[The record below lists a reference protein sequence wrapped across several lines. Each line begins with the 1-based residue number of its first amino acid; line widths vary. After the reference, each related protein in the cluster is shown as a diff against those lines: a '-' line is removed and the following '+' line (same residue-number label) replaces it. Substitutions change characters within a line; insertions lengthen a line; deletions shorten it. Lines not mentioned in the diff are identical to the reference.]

1 MGDEGDDE
9 EDDARAE
16 KTKKSPMAA
25 QNQYQLKASNDE
37 TPAGH
42 FLYPLVA
49 VDCITDWSTAAPTET
64 KKSQPRLPWPPPL
77 ESNDHHSPALR
88 WSLLSHITELRKHGL
103 EGWEEGIGVSGL
115 AGLRISHTKTLSI
128 RAVFKAP
135 EIHLAN
141 TSPRDTSPDPRYLG
155 ATAMP
160 PKRSTRQNSVANS
173 HAEVES
179 QGHSH
184 AMGETHAQGGGQT
197 HTQGGGQTHGGENPF
212 GGGQA
217 HGGGQVLGG
226 EIPVGKPTDN
236 KEDHQNKNDNRNH
249 EERESHNKNDTPFV
263 TMSDVA
269 DLLRQE
275 RERPPKEPRHF
286 VRRPPYPIELLK
298 EPYPEKYDTP
308 VFALFDGRKGSAMEH
323 ISKFLDSMGPF
334 AAHGDLCL
342 REFSKSLVDRA
353 YTWYT
358 VLPAGSIRTWEDMV
372 ESFCS
377 KYFHVEEKI
386 TLVNLHST
394 KQQIGEDLV
403 KYIHRFRDV
412 SLDCH
417 VKYQEGELVEA
428 RKTAISVK
436 PQVEKSRDKKSLP
449 QTLTV
454 STTTAPSGTKRKS
467 PSDKAYEEPPP
478 LPFTAEEM
486 MAIFDKWVQDQ
497 VIKLPKIS
505 KQPTAE
511 EQKNPKYCRYHRY
524 VNHPTVDCRT
534 LRWEVNR
541 KIQDGTLQ
549 LSEAQQKVH
558 QIPFPNYN
566 KDKGK
571 AVVSVV
577 IHGNVSDM
585 EAEESA
591 AASSSLVPAAVRT
604 LQKSPKFKSLFNQ
617 LGFGPEARNA
627 ATEALITIA
636 AESGATCFTAEAHA
650 SRAFLETTNAITFT
664 DEDMEVQYP
673 DHRRPL
679 YLSAVVKDVQVRRAL
694 VDTGSCLNLIPL
706 STLQAANV
714 PQQKI
719 QGSPMEVTGFGGMTE
734 HTMGHVQLVLKVGPI
749 VALTRFHVVNAETPY
764 HVLLGR
770 PWLHKHKLVSSTYH
784 QCVKG
789 RLNGKPIRIA
799 ANSCPF
805 DQTEAHFVE
814 AALYDDFASTG
825 EPSIVRPCGTPLPA
839 WEDIKDD
846 PEIDLRELLERKKK
860 RKEREGAWGLI
871 AHSKR
876 VPHLKRVVCKPS
888 CHLTQQ
894 TENSGKVMVDQIQ
907 STAMNSEKVTVDHAQ
922 STVMNHQ
929 KVAVDQTESMAI
941 NFEKVTVDRIESMA
955 INFERPAV
963 DQIESMAINSEGP
976 VVDKK
981 ESTAMDPGGS
991 TVDHA
996 PSTVRNSG
1004 AEAVADQTES
1014 TTMSKEKSTTA
1025 EPNITSKEELEVINL
1040 SDDPDITKPISISKS
1055 LSAKERKCL
1064 IDLLHEYKDVFA
1076 WDYHEM
1082 PGIDPGLV
1090 AHSLNVEPGTRP
1102 VVQPMR
1108 TFHTEV
1114 EAQITQEV
1122 KKLLAAG
1129 FIKPIQHPRWL
1140 SNIVPVKKKNGQIR
1154 CCVDFR
1160 NLNKACPK
1168 DEFPLPNMDLLIDS
1182 AAGHAM
1188 FSFMDGFSGYNQIRM
1203 STRDAE
1209 KTAFRTPIGN
1219 FYYTVMPFGLKNAGA
1234 TYQRTM
1240 TAMFH
1245 DMMHKE
1251 IEDYV
1256 DDIVVKSKKR
1266 EDHLRVLRKVFD
1278 RCRLYKLKM
1287 NPLKCA
1293 FGVSAGKFLGFL
1305 VHNRGIDV
1313 DPAKASAIATMK
1325 APTSHKELKSFLGR
1339 LSYIRR
1345 FIPGLAAVTA
1355 IFMPLM
1361 KKGVPFVWSTACQQA
1376 FEKIQLIM
1384 TKLPTWPKKMKM
1396 GPEKPIYYVSRA
1408 LRDAETRY
1416 SGAEACMSLLHRPV
1430 LSGRLA
1436 QWLLQLSQYEI
1447 TTETP
1452 TAIKSQAI
1460 ADLLAQFPGEDSSSI
1475 SHEVPGEIGE
1485 ALLADLA
1492 DSTWTLKFDGSST
1505 SSSSGAGIVLTRE
1518 DGETIAKSFKLDF
1531 SCSNNASEYE
1541 AYITGLVIAHEMGI
1555 KHLRVIGDSNLI
1567 ICQTKGEFS
1576 LKEPSLALYRALAQK
1591 LEEKFHTFEIS
1602 HAMRCENRYA
1612 DALATLGSQVS
1623 FEGSKVDVTIDKR
1636 SMPITDLL
1644 KEKFKEQ
1651 NLDAEDWR
1659 TPIRAKLV
1667 SPEGV
1672 ADLKVL
1678 KDYVLIA
1685 GDLYRRLPG
1694 GVLAR
1699 CVSLQEA
1706 AKKLTEVHERC
1717 CELRDGVSLYRRLQR
1732 LGYFWPSMS
1741 KEAASLQEQC
1751 SFCQHQH
1758 ESDQVYATF
1767 VSSDWRTPFLE
1778 YFIENGFHGDPLRC
1792 LSLAESQT
1800 VMKEA
1805 HSGEC
1810 GEHQGKKRL
1819 YQLLLTLGYYW
1830 PTMKKDTADF
1840 VKSCHTC
1847 QLQANLIHTHPTSL
1861 QNMATPWPFH
1871 TWGLDLIGPINPSS
1885 GGYIWILVATE
1896 YFSKWVEAAIP
1907 LRKATGAA
1915 VANFIREHIITR
1927 FGIPHKIIS
1936 DNGTPFVNKNV
1947 KEVLEHY
1954 RIKHRRSTPYYPQ
1967 GNGQAE
1973 ATNRM
1978 LLRILSKMV
1987 FDYGKGWNSHLADT
2001 LWAYRGSTK
2010 TATGFTPF
2018 SLVYGTDAISPTEL
2032 LVPSPRILHGMD
2044 LEADADICAEA
2055 RVADLEGLEEARELA
2070 QARSLR
2076 YHQKLADAY
2085 EKTLQTRIFAKG
2097 QMVLRAVDHVR
2108 RGLPSPSKFAPN
2120 WEGPYLIREA
2130 YDSGYYKLSTADGTT
2145 LVDPINGKWLKRY
2158 YS

>member
-1 MGDEGDDE
+1 
-9 EDDARAE
+9 
-16 KTKKSPMAA
+16 
-25 QNQYQLKASNDE
+25 
-37 TPAGH
+37 
-42 FLYPLVA
+42 
-49 VDCITDWSTAAPTET
+49 
-64 KKSQPRLPWPPPL
+64 
-77 ESNDHHSPALR
+77 
-88 WSLLSHITELRKHGL
+88 
-103 EGWEEGIGVSGL
+103 
-115 AGLRISHTKTLSI
+115 
-128 RAVFKAP
+128 
-135 EIHLAN
+135 
-141 TSPRDTSPDPRYLG
+141 
-155 ATAMP
+155 
-160 PKRSTRQNSVANS
+160 
-173 HAEVES
+173 
-179 QGHSH
+179 
-184 AMGETHAQGGGQT
+184 
-197 HTQGGGQTHGGENPF
+197 
-212 GGGQA
+212 
-217 HGGGQVLGG
+217 
-226 EIPVGKPTDN
+226 
-236 KEDHQNKNDNRNH
+236 
-249 EERESHNKNDTPFV
+249 
-263 TMSDVA
+263 
-269 DLLRQE
+269 
-275 RERPPKEPRHF
+275 
-286 VRRPPYPIELLK
+286 
-298 EPYPEKYDTP
+298 
-308 VFALFDGRKGSAMEH
+308 MEH

-386 TLVNLHST
+386 TLVNLHGT

-417 VKYQEGELVEA
+417 VKYQEGELVEVCIDNMLPEFRAHLENLDITRFAPLLQKA

-558 QIPFPNYN
+558 QTPFPNYN

-591 AASSSLVPAAVRT
+591 AASSSLKLMLAV
-604 LQKSPKFKSLFNQ
+604 L
-617 LGFGPEARNA
+617 
-627 ATEALITIA
+627 
-636 AESGATCFTAEAHA
+636 
-650 SRAFLETTNAITFT
+650 FLETTNAITFT

-706 STLQAANV
+706 STLQVCANV

-719 QGSPMEVTGFGGMTE
+719 QGSPME
-734 HTMGHVQLVLKVGPI
+734 
-749 VALTRFHVVNAETPY
+749 
-764 HVLLGR
+764 
-770 PWLHKHKLVSSTYH
+770 
-784 QCVKG
+784 G

-814 AALYDDFASTG
+814 AALYDDLASTG

-860 RKEREGAWGLI
+860 RKEREVEHGSPPQCVRYG
-871 AHSKR
+871 
-876 VPHLKRVVCKPS
+876 
-888 CHLTQQ
+888 
-894 TENSGKVMVDQIQ
+894 G
-907 STAMNSEKVTVDHAQ
+907 HAQ

-929 KVAVDQTESMAI
+929 KVAVDQ
-941 NFEKVTVDRIESMA
+941 IESMA

-963 DQIESMAINSEGP
+963 DQIESMTVDSERP
-976 VVDKK
+976 VVDQE

-996 PSTVRNSG
+996 SSTVRNSG

-1245 DMMHKE
+1245 DMVHKE

-1345 FIPGLAAVTA
+1345 FIPGLAAATA

-1384 TKLPTWPKKMKM
+1384 TKLPTVCAPVPGRPLRLYLASNSEAIGGLVAQKDEE
-1396 GPEKPIYYVSRA
+1396 GTERPIYYVSRA
-1408 LRDAETRY
+1408 LKDAETRY
-1416 SGAEACMSLLHRPV
+1416 SGAERACLALIYASQRLRHYFLAHKIQLITKSHPIRSLLHRPV

-1518 DGETIAKSFKLDF
+1518 DGETIAKSFKLDSNIAPLF
-1531 SCSNNASEYE
+1531 NDALNNASSLYHWIGH
-1541 AYITGLVIAHEMGI
+1541 YITGLVIAHEMGI

-1623 FEGSKVDVTIDKR
+1623 FEGSKVDITIDKR

-1659 TPIRAKLV
+1659 TPIRAKLM

-1732 LGYFWPSMS
+1732 LGYFWPSMG
-1741 KEAASLQEQC
+1741 KEAAGLQEQC
-1751 SFCQHQH
+1751 SSCQHQH

-1778 YFIENGFHGDPLRC
+1778 YLIENVLPQTSQAATRLKKLATRYFVEGGILFRKGFHGDPLRC
-1792 LSLAESQT
+1792 LSLAESQIRDERSPFRR
-1800 VMKEA
+1800 VWRASRQEKIVSA
-1805 HSGEC
+1805 
-1810 GEHQGKKRL
+1810 
-1819 YQLLLTLGYYW
+1819 
-1830 PTMKKDTADF
+1830 
-1840 VKSCHTC
+1840 
-1847 QLQANLIHTHPTSL
+1847 
-1861 QNMATPWPFH
+1861 NMATPWPFH

-1885 GGYIWILVATE
+1885 GGCIWILVATE
-1896 YFSKWVEAAIP
+1896 YFTKWVEAIP

-1936 DNGTPFVNKNV
+1936 DNGTPFVNKNA
-1947 KEVLEHY
+1947 
-1954 RIKHRRSTPYYPQ
+1954 
-1967 GNGQAE
+1967 G
-1973 ATNRM
+1973 
-1978 LLRILSKMV
+1978 ILI
-1987 FDYGKGWNSHLADT
+1987 WQTH

-2070 QARSLR
+2070 QAGRSQARSL
-2076 YHQKLADAY
+2076 L
-2085 EKTLQTRIFAKG
+2085 
-2097 QMVLRAVDHVR
+2097 
-2108 RGLPSPSKFAPN
+2108 
-2120 WEGPYLIREA
+2120 
-2130 YDSGYYKLSTADGTT
+2130 ADGTT
-2145 LVDPINGKWLKRY
+2145 RSLLTLMKKRSRPEFLVDKGRDGTTLADPINGKWLKRY

>member
-1 MGDEGDDE
+1 M
-9 EDDARAE
+9 
-16 KTKKSPMAA
+16 
-25 QNQYQLKASNDE
+25 LKWN
-37 TPAGH
+37 
-42 FLYPLVA
+42 L
-49 VDCITDWSTAAPTET
+49 
-64 KKSQPRLPWPPPL
+64 K
-77 ESNDHHSPALR
+77 
-88 WSLLSHITELRKHGL
+88 
-103 EGWEEGIGVSGL
+103 
-115 AGLRISHTKTLSI
+115 
-128 RAVFKAP
+128 
-135 EIHLAN
+135 
-141 TSPRDTSPDPRYLG
+141 

-160 PKRSTRQNSVANS
+160 WERHTPRV
-173 HAEVES
+173 V
-179 QGHSH
+179 
-184 AMGETHAQGGGQT
+184 GQT
-197 HTQGGGQTHGGENPF
+197 HTQGGGQMHGEENPF

-226 EIPVGKPTDN
+226 GEIPVGGPQQMALMFEMIKGMQQNQVELAESLKQLREANGN

-269 DLLRQE
+269 DLL
-275 RERPPKEPRHF
+275 K
-286 VRRPPYPIELLK
+286 
-298 EPYPEKYDTP
+298 
-308 VFALFDGRKGSAMEH
+308 KGSAMEH

-353 YTWYT
+353 YT
-358 VLPAGSIRTWEDMV
+358 
-372 ESFCS
+372 C
-377 KYFHVEEKI
+377 
-386 TLVNLHST
+386 T
-394 KQQIGEDLV
+394 KQQTGEDLV

-417 VKYQEGELVEA
+417 VKYQEGELVEVCIDNMLPEFRAHLENLDISRFAPLLQKA
-428 RKTAISVK
+428 RKTALSVK
-436 PQVEKSRDKKSLP
+436 PQAEKSRDKKSLP

-454 STTTAPSGTKRKS
+454 STATAPSGTKRKN
-467 PSDKAYEEPPP
+467 PTDKAYEEPPP

-511 EQKNPKYCRYHRY
+511 EQKDPKYCRYH
-524 VNHPTVDCRT
+524 
-534 LRWEVNR
+534 
-541 KIQDGTLQ
+541 KIRESPHGGL
-549 LSEAQQKVH
+549 
-558 QIPFPNYN
+558 PNPQMGG
-566 KDKGK
+566 KGK

-591 AASSSLVPAAVRT
+591 VVSSSLVPAAVRT

-679 YLSAVVKDVQVRRAL
+679 YLPAVVKDVQVRRAL

-719 QGSPMEVTGFGGMTE
+719 QGSPMEVTGFGGVTE
-734 HTMGHVQLVLKVGPI
+734 YTMGHVQLVLKVGPI

-814 AALYDDFASTG
+814 AALYDDLASTG

-846 PEIDLRELLERKKK
+846 PEIDLRELLQT
-860 RKEREGAWGLI
+860 KEEKEGMCVGPDCPQQEGPTPEEGGLQ
-871 AHSKR
+871 
-876 VPHLKRVVCKPS
+876 PS
-888 CHLTQQ
+888 CHLIQQ
-894 TENSGKVMVDQIQ
+894 TENSGKVVVDQLQ
-907 STAMNSEKVTVDHAQ
+907 STAISSEEVTVDHAQ
-922 STVMNHQ
+922 SMTEST
-929 KVAVDQTESMAI
+929 AVDHKEVSGDQTES
-941 NFEKVTVDRIESMA
+941 TVMS
-955 INFERPAV
+955 
-963 DQIESMAINSEGP
+963 
-976 VVDKK
+976 
-981 ESTAMDPGGS
+981 PGGS
-991 TVDHA
+991 TVDHSR
-996 PSTVRNSG
+996 STVMNS
-1004 AEAVADQTES
+1004 EEKDTVDQTEP
-1014 TTMSKEKSTTA
+1014 TAMTKEKSTTA
-1025 EPNITSKEELEVINL
+1025 ESNMTSKEELEVINL
-1040 SDDPDITKPISISKS
+1040 SNDPDISKPISISKS

-1203 STRDAE
+1203 STKDAE

-1266 EDHLRVLRKVFD
+1266 EGSSWN
-1278 RCRLYKLKM
+1278 LK
-1287 NPLKCA
+1287 K
-1293 FGVSAGKFLGFL
+1293 
-1305 VHNRGIDV
+1305 
-1313 DPAKASAIATMK
+1313 AKASAIATMK

-1355 IFMPLM
+1355 VFTPLM

-1376 FEKIQLIM
+1376 FEKIQVIM
-1384 TKLPTWPKKMKM
+1384 TKLPTWPKKDED
-1396 GPEKPIYYVSRA
+1396 GTEKPIYYVSRA

-1416 SGAEACMSLLHRPV
+1416 SGAERACLALIYASQRLRHYFLAHKIQLMTKSHPIRSLLHRPI

-1447 TTETP
+1447 ITETP

-1485 ALLADLA
+1485 AL
-1492 DSTWTLKFDGSST
+1492 
-1505 SSSSGAGIVLTRE
+1505 E

-1541 AYITGLVIAHEMGI
+1541 AYITGLAIAHEMGI

-1591 LEEKFHTFEIS
+1591 LEEKFDTFEIS

-1623 FEGSKVDVTIDKR
+1623 FEGLKVDVTIDKR

-1644 KEKFKEQ
+1644 REKFKEQ

-1659 TPIRAKLV
+1659 TPIKAKLM

-1699 CVSLQEA
+1699 CVNLQEA
-1706 AKKLTEVHERC
+1706 AKKLIEVHEKC
-1717 CELRDGVSLYRRLQR
+1717 CEFRDGVSLYRRLQC
-1732 LGYFWPSMS
+1732 LGYFWPNMS

-1758 ESDQVYATF
+1758 ESDQIYATF
-1767 VSSDWRTPFLE
+1767 ISSDWRTPFFE
-1778 YFIENGFHGDPLRC
+1778 YLIENILPQTSQAAIRIKK
-1792 LSLAESQT
+1792 LATRISNRDERSPFRRVWRTSRQEKIIPAA
-1800 VMKEA
+1800 VD
-1805 HSGEC
+1805 SW
-1810 GEHQGKKRL
+1810 
-1819 YQLLLTLGYYW
+1819 LLLANHEERHGRLRESLVTLA
-1830 PTMKKDTADF
+1830 K
-1840 VKSCHTC
+1840 
-1847 QLQANLIHTHPTSL
+1847 LQANLIHTHPTSL

-1896 YFSKWVEAAIP
+1896 YFSKWVEAIP

-1915 VANFIREHIITR
+1915 VANFIREYIITR

-1947 KEVLEHY
+1947 REVLEHY

-1987 FDYGKGWNSHLADT
+1987 FDYGKGWSSHLADT

-2055 RVADLEGLEEARELA
+2055 RVADLESLEEARELA
-2070 QARSLR
+2070 QVRSLR

-2097 QMVLRAVDHVR
+2097 QMVLRTVDHVR

>member
-1 MGDEGDDE
+1 
-9 EDDARAE
+9 
-16 KTKKSPMAA
+16 
-25 QNQYQLKASNDE
+25 
-37 TPAGH
+37 
-42 FLYPLVA
+42 
-49 VDCITDWSTAAPTET
+49 
-64 KKSQPRLPWPPPL
+64 
-77 ESNDHHSPALR
+77 
-88 WSLLSHITELRKHGL
+88 
-103 EGWEEGIGVSGL
+103 
-115 AGLRISHTKTLSI
+115 
-128 RAVFKAP
+128 
-135 EIHLAN
+135 
-141 TSPRDTSPDPRYLG
+141 
-155 ATAMP
+155 MP

-184 AMGETHAQGGGQT
+184 AMGETHAQGGGQI

-217 HGGGQVLGG
+217 HDGGQVLGG
-226 EIPVGKPTDN
+226 EIPVGGPQQMALMFEMIKGMQQNQAELAESLRQMREANGN

-263 TMSDVA
+263 TMSD
-269 DLLRQE
+269 
-275 RERPPKEPRHF
+275 
-286 VRRPPYPIELLK
+286 

-353 YTWYT
+353 YT
-358 VLPAGSIRTWEDMV
+358 LKR
-372 ESFCS
+372 F
-377 KYFHVEEKI
+377 

-417 VKYQEGELVEA
+417 VKYQEGELVEVCIDNMLPEFRAHLENLDITRFAPLLQKA

-486 MAIFDKWVQDQ
+486 MAIFDKMV
-497 VIKLPKIS
+497 PYNS
-505 KQPTAE
+505 
-511 EQKNPKYCRYHRY
+511 QKHSRRSTRP
-524 VNHPTVDCRT
+524 
-534 LRWEVNR
+534 
-541 KIQDGTLQ
+541 
-549 LSEAQQKVH
+549 
-558 QIPFPNYN
+558 PFPNYN

-719 QGSPMEVTGFGGMTE
+719 QGSPME
-734 HTMGHVQLVLKVGPI
+734 
-749 VALTRFHVVNAETPY
+749 
-764 HVLLGR
+764 
-770 PWLHKHKLVSSTYH
+770 
-784 QCVKG
+784 G

-814 AALYDDFASTG
+814 AALYDDLASTG

-860 RKEREGAWGLI
+860 RKEREVEHGSPPQCQEGPTPEEGGLQ
-871 AHSKR
+871 
-876 VPHLKRVVCKPS
+876 PS

-894 TENSGKVMVDQIQ
+894 TENSGKV
-907 STAMNSEKVTVDHAQ
+907 AWP
-922 STVMNHQ
+922 
-929 KVAVDQTESMAI
+929 AVDQ
-941 NFEKVTVDRIESMA
+941 IESMA

-963 DQIESMAINSEGP
+963 DQIESMAVDSERP
-976 VVDKK
+976 VVDQE

-996 PSTVRNSG
+996 SSTVRNSG

-1245 DMMHKE
+1245 DMVHKE

-1345 FIPGLAAVTA
+1345 FIPGLAAATA

-1384 TKLPTWPKKMKM
+1384 TKLPTVCAPVPGRPLRLYLASNSEAIGGLVAQKDEE
-1396 GPEKPIYYVSRA
+1396 GTERPIYYVSRA
-1408 LRDAETRY
+1408 LKDAETRY
-1416 SGAEACMSLLHRPV
+1416 SGAERACLALIYASQRLRHYFLAHKIQLITKSHPIRSLLHRPV

-1623 FEGSKVDVTIDKR
+1623 FEGSKVDITIDKR

-1659 TPIRAKLV
+1659 TPIRAKLM

-1732 LGYFWPSMS
+1732 LGYFWPSMG
-1741 KEAASLQEQC
+1741 KEAAGLQEQC
-1751 SFCQHQH
+1751 SSCQHQH
-1758 ESDQVYATF
+1758 DQAATRLKKLATRYF
-1767 VSSDWRTPFLE
+1767 VEGGILFRK
-1778 YFIENGFHGDPLRC
+1778 GFHGDPLRC
-1792 LSLAESQT
+1792 LSLAESQI

-1830 PTMKKDTADF
+1830 PTMKKGH
-1840 VKSCHTC
+1840 SR
-1847 QLQANLIHTHPTSL
+1847 LY
-1861 QNMATPWPFH
+1861 
-1871 TWGLDLIGPINPSS
+1871 LIGPINPSS
-1885 GGYIWILVATE
+1885 GGCIWILVATE
-1896 YFSKWVEAAIP
+1896 YFTKWVEAIP

-1915 VANFIREHIITR
+1915 VANFIREHIIT
-1927 FGIPHKIIS
+1927 
-1936 DNGTPFVNKNV
+1936 
-1947 KEVLEHY
+1947 
-1954 RIKHRRSTPYYPQ
+1954 RSTPYYPQ

-2097 QMVLRAVDHVR
+2097 QMVLKTVDHVR

-2145 LVDPINGKWLKRY
+2145 LADPINGKWLKRY

>member
-1 MGDEGDDE
+1 MWKKAGPPHHPVVHGELSSGPQQTQSPKKRSAAAPAAANDEGSDE
-9 EDDARAE
+9 EDEARL
-16 KTKKSPMAA
+16 KRLRNLPWPPKSLPSEAG
-25 QNQYQLKASNDE
+25 NDE
-37 TPAGH
+37 KPAGY
-42 FLYPLVA
+42 FLYPLVT
-49 VDCITDWSTAAPTET
+49 VDLSTNQSTAAPAG
-64 KKSQPRLPWPPPL
+64 KKMIIKPKGDLRNLPWPPPL
-77 ESNDHHSPALR
+77 EDNDHHSPALR
-88 WSLLSHITELRKHGL
+88 WSLLLHIMELRKQGL
-103 EGWEEGIGVSGL
+103 ENL
-115 AGLRISHTKTLSI
+115 K
-128 RAVFKAP
+128 
-135 EIHLAN
+135 
-141 TSPRDTSPDPRYLG
+141 
-155 ATAMP
+155 ATATP
-160 PKRSTRQNSVANS
+160 WEK
-173 HAEVES
+173 
-179 QGHSH
+179 
-184 AMGETHAQGGGQT
+184 THA
-197 HTQGGGQTHGGENPF
+197 QGGGQTHGGENPF
-212 GGGQA
+212 GGGQT
-217 HGGGQVLGG
+217 HGGEQVLGGG
-226 EIPVGKPTDN
+226 EIPVGGPQQMALMFEMIKAMQQNQVELAESLRQLREANTN

-269 DLLRQE
+269 DLLKQE
-275 RERPPKEPRHF
+275 RERAPKEPRHF

-334 AAHGDLCL
+334 AANGDLCL

-417 VKYQEGELVEA
+417 VKYQEGELVEVCIDNMLPEFRAHLENLDITRFAPLLQKA

-454 STTTAPSGTKRKS
+454 STATAPSGTKRKNTT
-467 PSDKAYEEPPP
+467 DKVYEEPPP

-505 KQPTAE
+505 KQPTPE
-511 EQKNPKYCRYHRY
+511 EQKDPKYCRYHRY
-524 VNHPTVDCRT
+524 VNHSTVDCRT

-541 KIQDGTLQ
+541 KIQNGTLL

-558 QIPFPNYN
+558 QTPFPNYN

-577 IHGNVSDM
+577 IHGNVSDV

-604 LQKSPKFKSLFNQ
+604 LQRSPKFKSLFNQ

-679 YLSAVVKDVQVRRAL
+679 YLSAVIKNVQVRRAL

-706 STLQAANV
+706 STLQAV
-714 PQQKI
+714 DLPHRKI

-814 AALYDDFASTG
+814 AALYDDLASTE

-846 PEIDLRELLERKKK
+846 PEIDLRELLQRKKK
-860 RKEREGAWGLI
+860 RKEREVEQGSAPQCQEGPTPEEGGLQ
-871 AHSKR
+871 
-876 VPHLKRVVCKPS
+876 PS
-888 CHLTQQ
+888 CHLIQQ
-894 TENSGKVMVDQIQ
+894 AENSGKVVVDQLQ
-907 STAMNSEKVTVDHAQ
+907 FTTMNSEEVTVDHAR
-922 STVMNHQ
+922 STVTSPQ
-929 KVAVDQTESMAI
+929 VVAVDWTRSMAA
-941 NFEKVTVDRIESMA
+941 NTKKA
-955 INFERPAV
+955 AK
-963 DQIESMAINSEGP
+963 DQA
-976 VVDKK
+976 
-981 ESTAMDPGGS
+981 ESTATNPGGS
-991 TVDHA
+991 TVDHSQ
-996 PSTVRNSG
+996 STVMNS
-1004 AEAVADQTES
+1004 EQKDAVDQTES
-1014 TTMSKEKSTTA
+1014 TARRRKESTTA
-1025 EPNITSKEELEVINL
+1025 EPNLTSKEELEVINL
-1040 SDDPDITKPISISKS
+1040 SDDPDINKPISISKS

-1102 VVQPMR
+1102 V
-1108 TFHTEV
+1108 
-1114 EAQITQEV
+1114 
-1122 KKLLAAG
+1122 
-1129 FIKPIQHPRWL
+1129 HPRWL

-1266 EDHLRVLRKVFD
+1266 EDHLGILRKVFD

-1355 IFMPLM
+1355 VFTPLM
-1361 KKGVPFVWSTACQQA
+1361 KKGVPFIWSTACQQA
-1376 FEKIQLIM
+1376 FEKIQQIM
-1384 TKLPTWPKKMKM
+1384 TKLPTVCAPVP
-1396 GPEKPIYYVSRA
+1396 GRPLRLYLASNSEAIGGLVAQEDEEGTERPIYYVSRA
-1408 LRDAETRY
+1408 LKDAETRY
-1416 SGAEACMSLLHRPV
+1416 SGAERACLALIYASQRLRHYFLAHKIQLITKSHPIRSLLHRPV

-1485 ALLADLA
+1485 VLLADLA

-1505 SSSSGAGIVLTRE
+1505 SSSSGAGIVLARE
-1518 DGETIAKSFKLDF
+1518 DGKTIAKSFKLDF
-1531 SCSNNASEYE
+1531 PCSNNASEYE

-1591 LEEKFHTFEIS
+1591 LEEKFDTFEIS

-1644 KEKFKEQ
+1644 REKFKEP

-1659 TPIRAKLV
+1659 TPIKAKLV
-1667 SPEGV
+1667 APEGV

-1699 CVSLQEA
+1699 CVNLQEA
-1706 AKKLTEVHERC
+1706 AKKLTEVHEKC
-1717 CELRDGVSLYRRLQR
+1717 CELRDGISLYRRLQR

-1758 ESDQVYATF
+1758 ESDQIYATF

-1778 YFIENGFHGDPLRC
+1778 YLIENILPQTSQAAVRIKKLATRYFVEGGILFRKGFHGDPLRC

-1871 TWGLDLIGPINPSS
+1871 TWGLDLIGPINPAS

-1896 YFSKWVEAAIP
+1896 YFSKWVEAIP

-1947 KEVLEHY
+1947 REVLEHY

-2018 SLVYGTDAISPTEL
+2018 SS
-2032 LVPSPRILHGMD
+2032 
-2044 LEADADICAEA
+2044 
-2055 RVADLEGLEEARELA
+2055 
-2070 QARSLR
+2070 SLR
-2076 YHQKLADAY
+2076 H
-2085 EKTLQTRIFAKG
+2085 
-2097 QMVLRAVDHVR
+2097 
-2108 RGLPSPSKFAPN
+2108 
-2120 WEGPYLIREA
+2120 
-2130 YDSGYYKLSTADGTT
+2130 
-2145 LVDPINGKWLKRY
+2145 
-2158 YS
+2158 

>member
-1 MGDEGDDE
+1 MVPEKMVHGSISQSPEKWKRAGPPHHPVVHGGLPSGPQQTQSRKRSAAALAAASDEEDDE
-9 EDDARAE
+9 EDEARAE

-25 QNQYQLKASNDE
+25 QIIHRNPCVSIAARWIRRALEGNAPSATK
-37 TPAGH
+37 
-42 FLYPLVA
+42 
-49 VDCITDWSTAAPTET
+49 WSTTLGVEFWAQHPPHTNPARI
-64 KKSQPRLPWPPPL
+64 QPFSWI
-77 ESNDHHSPALR
+77 A
-88 WSLLSHITELRKHGL
+88 
-103 EGWEEGIGVSGL
+103 
-115 AGLRISHTKTLSI
+115 
-128 RAVFKAP
+128 
-135 EIHLAN
+135 
-141 TSPRDTSPDPRYLG
+141 DPRYLG
-155 ATAMP
+155 ATTMP

-197 HTQGGGQTHGGENPF
+197 HTQGGGQTHGEENPL

-226 EIPVGKPTDN
+226 GEIPVGGPQQMALMFEMIKGMQQNQVELAESLRQLREANGN

-269 DLLRQE
+269 DLLKQE
-275 RERPPKEPRHF
+275 RERPPKEPRTLCEETPLSHRALERAIPGESMTHPSLHYLTEEKEVPWNTSASFWIPWDPLLHMVIF
-286 VRRPPYPIELLK
+286 VC
-298 EPYPEKYDTP
+298 
-308 VFALFDGRKGSAMEH
+308 GS
-323 ISKFLDSMGPF
+323 SQ
-334 AAHGDLCL
+334 
-342 REFSKSLVDRA
+342 KSLVDRA

-377 KYFHVEEKI
+377 KYFHVEEED
-386 TLVNLHST
+386 HSC
-394 KQQIGEDLV
+394 QLAQHQAADRGRPGEVHPPLPGRV
-403 KYIHRFRDV
+403 LGLSCEV
-412 SLDCH
+412 SR
-417 VKYQEGELVEA
+417 GRA
-428 RKTAISVK
+428 SGG
-436 PQVEKSRDKKSLP
+436 DKKSLP

-454 STTTAPSGTKRKS
+454 STATAPSGTKRKN
-467 PSDKAYEEPPP
+467 PTDKAYEEPPP

-511 EQKNPKYCRYHRY
+511 EQKDPKYCRYHRY

-541 KIQDGTLQ
+541 KIQNGTLQ
-549 LSEAQQKVH
+549 LSEEQQKVH
-558 QIPFPNYN
+558 QTPFPNYN
-566 KDKGK
+566 KGKGK

-577 IHGNVSDM
+577 IHGNVSDI

-591 AASSSLVPAAVRT
+591 AASASLVPAAVRT

-714 PQQKI
+714 SQQKI
-719 QGSPMEVTGFGGMTE
+719 QGSPMEVTGFGGVTE
-734 HTMGHVQLVLKVGPI
+734 VYNGACTTCLESGADCGTHTIPCGECGNSLPC
-749 VALTRFHVVNAETPY
+749 AP
-764 HVLLGR
+764 
-770 PWLHKHKLVSSTYH
+770 
-784 QCVKG
+784 

-814 AALYDDFASTG
+814 AALYDDLASTG

-846 PEIDLRELLERKKK
+846 PEIDLRELLQRKKK
-860 RKEREGAWGLI
+860 RKEREVEQGVHHNACVSNSPMDALSIAYEGAWGLI

-876 VPHLKRVVCKPS
+876 VPHLKEGGLQPS
-888 CHLTQQ
+888 CHLIQQ
-894 TENSGKVMVDQIQ
+894 TENSGKVVVDQLQ
-907 STAMNSEKVTVDHAQ
+907 STAMSSEEVTVDHAQ
-922 STVMNHQ
+922 ST
-929 KVAVDQTESMAI
+929 T
-941 NFEKVTVDRIESMA
+941 
-955 INFERPAV
+955 
-963 DQIESMAINSEGP
+963 
-976 VVDKK
+976 
-981 ESTAMDPGGS
+981 ESTAM
-991 TVDHA
+991 
-996 PSTVRNSG
+996 NSKEA
-1004 AEAVADQTES
+1004 AEDQTES
-1014 TTMSKEKSTTA
+1014 TVMGPGRIYGGSCTVHGDEFWKRS
-1025 EPNITSKEELEVINL
+1025 
-1040 SDDPDITKPISISKS
+1040 
-1055 LSAKERKCL
+1055 
-1064 IDLLHEYKDVFA
+1064 YDVFA

-1114 EAQITQEV
+1114 EAQITQE
-1122 KKLLAAG
+1122 
-1129 FIKPIQHPRWL
+1129 IQP
-1140 SNIVPVKKKNGQIR
+1140 PVMP
-1154 CCVDFR
+1154 C
-1160 NLNKACPK
+1160 
-1168 DEFPLPNMDLLIDS
+1168 FP
-1182 AAGHAM
+1182 
-1188 FSFMDGFSGYNQIRM
+1188 FMDGFSGYNQIRM

-1266 EDHLRVLRKVFD
+1266 EDHLRILRKVFD

-1287 NPLKCA
+1287 NPLK
-1293 FGVSAGKFLGFL
+1293 S
-1305 VHNRGIDV
+1305 
-1313 DPAKASAIATMK
+1313 KASAIATMK

-1355 IFMPLM
+1355 VFTPLM

-1384 TKLPTWPKKMKM
+1384 TKLPTVCAPVP
-1396 GPEKPIYYVSRA
+1396 GRPLRLYLASNSEAIGGLVAQEDEDGTEKPIYYVSRA

-1416 SGAEACMSLLHRPV
+1416 SGAERACLALIYASQRLRHYFLAHKIQLMTKSHPIRSLLHRPI

-1447 TTETP
+1447 ITETP

-1485 ALLADLA
+1485 VLLAGLV

-1505 SSSSGAGIVLTRE
+1505 SNSSGAGIVLMRE

-1541 AYITGLVIAHEMGI
+1541 AYITGLAIAHEMGI

-1591 LEEKFHTFEIS
+1591 LEEKFDTFEIS

-1644 KEKFKEQ
+1644 REKFKEQ

-1659 TPIRAKLV
+1659 MPIKAKLM

-1699 CVSLQEA
+1699 CVNLQEA
-1706 AKKLTEVHERC
+1706 AKKLIEVHEKC
-1717 CELRDGVSLYRRLQR
+1717 CEFREMGPAKQQLESRKLATR
-1732 LGYFWPSMS
+1732 YFVEGGILFR
-1741 KEAASLQEQC
+1741 K
-1751 SFCQHQH
+1751 
-1758 ESDQVYATF
+1758 
-1767 VSSDWRTPFLE
+1767 
-1778 YFIENGFHGDPLRC
+1778 GFHGDPLRC

-1896 YFSKWVEAAIP
+1896 YFSKWVEAIP

-1947 KEVLEHY
+1947 REVLEHY

-1987 FDYGKGWNSHLADT
+1987 FDYGKGWSSHLADT

-2055 RVADLEGLEEARELA
+2055 RVADLESLEEARELA
-2070 QARSLR
+2070 QVRSLR

-2097 QMVLRAVDHVR
+2097 QMVLRTVDHVR

>member
-1 MGDEGDDE
+1 
-9 EDDARAE
+9 
-16 KTKKSPMAA
+16 
-25 QNQYQLKASNDE
+25 
-37 TPAGH
+37 
-42 FLYPLVA
+42 
-49 VDCITDWSTAAPTET
+49 
-64 KKSQPRLPWPPPL
+64 
-77 ESNDHHSPALR
+77 
-88 WSLLSHITELRKHGL
+88 
-103 EGWEEGIGVSGL
+103 
-115 AGLRISHTKTLSI
+115 
-128 RAVFKAP
+128 
-135 EIHLAN
+135 
-141 TSPRDTSPDPRYLG
+141 
-155 ATAMP
+155 MP

-184 AMGETHAQGGGQT
+184 AMGETHAQGGGQI

-217 HGGGQVLGG
+217 HDGGQVLGG
-226 EIPVGKPTDN
+226 EIPVGGPQQMALMFEMIKGMQQNQAELAESLRQMREANGN

-269 DLLRQE
+269 DLLKRE

-386 TLVNLHST
+386 TLVNLHGT

-417 VKYQEGELVEA
+417 VKYQEGELVEVCIDNMLPEFRAHLENLDITRFAPLLQKA

-486 MAIFDKWVQDQ
+486 MAIFDK
-497 VIKLPKIS
+497 
-505 KQPTAE
+505 
-511 EQKNPKYCRYHRY
+511 Y

-558 QIPFPNYN
+558 QTPFPNYN

-719 QGSPMEVTGFGGMTE
+719 QGSPMEV
-734 HTMGHVQLVLKVGPI
+734 GPI

-814 AALYDDFASTG
+814 AALYDDLASTG

-860 RKEREGAWGLI
+860 RKEREVEHGSPPQCQEGPTPEEGGLQ
-871 AHSKR
+871 
-876 VPHLKRVVCKPS
+876 PS

-894 TENSGKVMVDQIQ
+894 TENSGKVAVDQIQ

-922 STVMNHQ
+922 ST
-929 KVAVDQTESMAI
+929 SPW
-941 NFEKVTVDRIESMA
+941 TVDS
-955 INFERPAV
+955 ER
-963 DQIESMAINSEGP
+963 P
-976 VVDKK
+976 VVDQE

-996 PSTVRNSG
+996 SSTVRNSG

-1090 AHSLNVEPGTRP
+1090 AHSLNVEP
-1102 VVQPMR
+1102 
-1108 TFHTEV
+1108 
-1114 EAQITQEV
+1114 
-1122 KKLLAAG
+1122 
-1129 FIKPIQHPRWL
+1129 
-1140 SNIVPVKKKNGQIR
+1140 
-1154 CCVDFR
+1154 
-1160 NLNKACPK
+1160 
-1168 DEFPLPNMDLLIDS
+1168 
-1182 AAGHAM
+1182 
-1188 FSFMDGFSGYNQIRM
+1188 
-1203 STRDAE
+1203 
-1209 KTAFRTPIGN
+1209 
-1219 FYYTVMPFGLKNAGA
+1219 
-1234 TYQRTM
+1234 
-1240 TAMFH
+1240 
-1245 DMMHKE
+1245 
-1251 IEDYV
+1251 DYV

-1345 FIPGLAAVTA
+1345 FIPGLAAATA

-1361 KKGVPFVWSTACQQA
+1361 KKGVPFVCPWQTTAFYTWLPIVKQLGAWWPQEDEEGT
-1376 FEKIQLIM
+1376 EK
-1384 TKLPTWPKKMKM
+1384 
-1396 GPEKPIYYVSRA
+1396 A
-1408 LRDAETRY
+1408 N
-1416 SGAEACMSLLHRPV
+1416 LL
-1430 LSGRLA
+1430 S
-1436 QWLLQLSQYEI
+1436 
-1447 TTETP
+1447 
-1452 TAIKSQAI
+1452 IKSQAI

-1567 ICQTKGEFS
+1567 ICQTK
-1576 LKEPSLALYRALAQK
+1576 
-1591 LEEKFHTFEIS
+1591 
-1602 HAMRCENRYA
+1602 
-1612 DALATLGSQVS
+1612 VS
-1623 FEGSKVDVTIDKR
+1623 FEGSKVDITIDKR

-1659 TPIRAKLV
+1659 TPIRAKLM

-1706 AKKLTEVHERC
+1706 AKKLTEVHERN
-1717 CELRDGVSLYRRLQR
+1717 SAH
-1732 LGYFWPSMS
+1732 S
-1741 KEAASLQEQC
+1741 
-1751 SFCQHQH
+1751 CQHQH

-1778 YFIENGFHGDPLRC
+1778 YLIENVLPQTSQAATRLKKLATRYFVEGGILFRKGFHGDPLRC

-1885 GGYIWILVATE
+1885 GGCIWILVATE
-1896 YFSKWVEAAIP
+1896 YFTKWVEAIP

>member
-1 MGDEGDDE
+1 MHGILERGLRYLAILSSFASYSPLTCPPIAMKSVRAWALMACPWTILRYRTRSTSWPIESIIQRHQVYSSPYGVGGSQLHTIFLPMRAELTTIGETTKYGEKVHLVWKGLAMVERSGRMAFKHHFSLLPWRGARGAEGRHFQGRITFPKFNHYTKSWSSSLTIRHGKYPEEDDPPQHQPKPRKVEESWSSTPPSGPRRVVQRSTANSVTKKRSAAAPAAANDEEGDE
-9 EDDARAE
+9 EDEAR
-16 KTKKSPMAA
+16 
-25 QNQYQLKASNDE
+25 LKR
-37 TPAGH
+37 
-42 FLYPLVA
+42 
-49 VDCITDWSTAAPTET
+49 
-64 KKSQPRLPWPPPL
+64 PRNLPWPPKSVPSEVGNDERPAGYFLCPL
-77 ESNDHHSPALR
+77 VTVDLGHKK
-88 WSLLSHITELRKHGL
+88 SLD
-103 EGWEEGIGVSGL
+103 WNF
-115 AGLRISHTKTLSI
+115 SI
-128 RAVFKAP
+128 RADFKSSRNTKPTAVHGTLP
-135 EIHLAN
+135 VVNGSLPTPKSLKFHDYCVSLICSSFLA
-141 TSPRDTSPDPRYLG
+141 SHRRSQVHYAQSLDPRHWPQPRHGRDTRPGWWTDARGRKFP
-155 ATAMP
+155 
-160 PKRSTRQNSVANS
+160 SVVDKLMV
-173 HAEVES
+173 AE
-179 QGHSH
+179 
-184 AMGETHAQGGGQT
+184 
-197 HTQGGGQTHGGENPF
+197 
-212 GGGQA
+212 
-217 HGGGQVLGG
+217 QVLGGG
-226 EIPVGKPTDN
+226 EIPVGGPQQMALMFEMIKGMQ
-236 KEDHQNKNDNRNH
+236 QNQVELAESLRQL
-249 EERESHNKNDTPFV
+249 REANGQQRRTTKTRMTTATMKRGSLTTRNDTPFV

-269 DLLRQE
+269 DLLKQE

-308 VFALFDGRKGSAMEH
+308 VFALFDGRKG
-323 ISKFLDSMGPF
+323 KC
-334 AAHGDLCL
+334 HGTHQQVSGFHGTLCC
-342 REFSKSLVDRA
+342 
-353 YTWYT
+353 T
-358 VLPAGSIRTWEDMV
+358 
-372 ESFCS
+372 C
-377 KYFHVEEKI
+377 
-386 TLVNLHST
+386 T

-417 VKYQEGELVEA
+417 VKYQEGELVEVCIDNMLPEFRAHLENLDITRFAPLLQKA

-454 STTTAPSGTKRKS
+454 STATAPSGTKRKN
-467 PSDKAYEEPPP
+467 PTDKAYEEPPP

-505 KQPTAE
+505 KQPTPE
-511 EQKNPKYCRYHRY
+511 EQKDPK
-524 VNHPTVDCRT
+524 
-534 LRWEVNR
+534 WEVNR
-541 KIQDGTLQ
+541 KIQNGTLL
-549 LSEAQQKVH
+549 LSEEQQKVH
-558 QIPFPNYN
+558 QTPFPNYN
-566 KDKGK
+566 KGKGK

-679 YLSAVVKDVQVRRAL
+679 YLSAVIKDVQVRRAL

-706 STLQAANV
+706 STLQAVNL
-714 PQQKI
+714 PHQKI
-719 QGSPMEVTGFGGMTE
+719 QGSPMEVTGFGGSNRVYNGACTACIE
-734 HTMGHVQLVLKVGPI
+734 SGADCGTHTIPCSECG
-749 VALTRFHVVNAETPY
+749 
-764 HVLLGR
+764 
-770 PWLHKHKLVSSTYH
+770 
-784 QCVKG
+784 
-789 RLNGKPIRIA
+789 
-799 ANSCPF
+799 NSLPS
-805 DQTEAHFVE
+805 
-814 AALYDDFASTG
+814 STG

-846 PEIDLRELLERKKK
+846 PEIDLRELLQRKKK
-860 RKEREGAWGLI
+860 RKEREVEHGSAPQCQEGPTPEEGGLQ
-871 AHSKR
+871 
-876 VPHLKRVVCKPS
+876 PS
-888 CHLTQQ
+888 CHLIQQ
-894 TENSGKVMVDQIQ
+894 TENFGKVVVDQLQ
-907 STAMNSEKVTVDHAQ
+907 PTAMS
-922 STVMNHQ
+922 
-929 KVAVDQTESMAI
+929 
-941 NFEKVTVDRIESMA
+941 
-955 INFERPAV
+955 
-963 DQIESMAINSEGP
+963 SEGSYGRP
-976 VVDKK
+976 C
-981 ESTAMDPGGS
+981 T
-991 TVDHA
+991 
-996 PSTVRNSG
+996 
-1004 AEAVADQTES
+1004 
-1014 TTMSKEKSTTA
+1014 
-1025 EPNITSKEELEVINL
+1025 
-1040 SDDPDITKPISISKS
+1040 
-1055 LSAKERKCL
+1055 
-1064 IDLLHEYKDVFA
+1064 DVFA

-1102 VVQPMR
+1102 V
-1108 TFHTEV
+1108 
-1114 EAQITQEV
+1114 
-1122 KKLLAAG
+1122 
-1129 FIKPIQHPRWL
+1129 HPRWL

-1219 FYYTVMPFGLKNAGA
+1219 FYYTVMPF
-1234 TYQRTM
+1234 
-1240 TAMFH
+1240 
-1245 DMMHKE
+1245 
-1251 IEDYV
+1251 
-1256 DDIVVKSKKR
+1256 
-1266 EDHLRVLRKVFD
+1266 
-1278 RCRLYKLKM
+1278 
-1287 NPLKCA
+1287 
-1293 FGVSAGKFLGFL
+1293 
-1305 VHNRGIDV
+1305 
-1313 DPAKASAIATMK
+1313 AKASAIATMK

-1384 TKLPTWPKKMKM
+1384 TKLPTVCAPVP
-1396 GPEKPIYYVSRA
+1396 GRPLRLYLASNSEAIGGLVAQEDEDGTEKPIYYVSRA

-1416 SGAEACMSLLHRPV
+1416 SGAERACLALIYASQRLRHYFLAHKIQLITKSHPIRSLLHRPV

-1591 LEEKFHTFEIS
+1591 LEEKFDTFEIS

-1623 FEGSKVDVTIDKR
+1623 FEGSK
-1636 SMPITDLL
+1636 
-1644 KEKFKEQ
+1644 
-1651 NLDAEDWR
+1651 DWR
-1659 TPIRAKLV
+1659 TPIRAKLM

-1672 ADLKVL
+1672 ADLKML

-1699 CVSLQEA
+1699 CVNLQEA
-1706 AKKLTEVHERC
+1706 AKKLTEVHEKT
-1717 CELRDGVSLYRRLQR
+1717 SQAATRLKK
-1732 LGYFWPSMS
+1732 L
-1741 KEAASLQEQC
+1741 
-1751 SFCQHQH
+1751 
-1758 ESDQVYATF
+1758 AT
-1767 VSSDWRTPFLE
+1767 
-1778 YFIENGFHGDPLRC
+1778 
-1792 LSLAESQT
+1792 SLAESQT

-1896 YFSKWVEAAIP
+1896 YFSKWVEAVP

-1936 DNGTPFVNKNV
+1936 DNGTPFVNKNAG
-1947 KEVLEHY
+1947 VLIWQTHY
-1954 RIKHRRSTPYYPQ
+1954 GPTVDQPKQ
-1967 GNGQAE
+1967 QQ
-1973 ATNRM
+1973 
-1978 LLRILSKMV
+1978 
-1987 FDYGKGWNSHLADT
+1987 
-2001 LWAYRGSTK
+2001 
-2010 TATGFTPF
+2010 GFTPF

-2070 QARSLR
+2070 QVRSLR

-2097 QMVLRAVDHVR
+2097 QMVLKTVDHVR

>member
-1 MGDEGDDE
+1 MVNDQKKTIHRSSQSPENVEESWSSTPPSGPRRVVQRSTASSVTEKRSAAAPTAANDEGSDE
-9 EDDARAE
+9 EDEAR
-16 KTKKSPMAA
+16 
-25 QNQYQLKASNDE
+25 LKRLGN
-37 TPAGH
+37 
-42 FLYPLVA
+42 
-49 VDCITDWSTAAPTET
+49 
-64 KKSQPRLPWPPPL
+64 LPWPPKSVPP
-77 ESNDHHSPALR
+77 EADNDEKPTGYFLYPR
-88 WSLLSHITELRKHGL
+88 GL
-103 EGWEEGIGVSGL
+103 EKSAMATTTRGQRPPQPSTPVVLAPSHHGTQEARFGGRGTNLLQFGLICRNRNGIDLLGRN
-115 AGLRISHTKTLSI
+115 AKN
-128 RAVFKAP
+128 A
-135 EIHLAN
+135 
-141 TSPRDTSPDPRYLG
+141 DPQHLG
-155 ATAMP
+155 ATTMP

-173 HAEVES
+173 HAEAES

-197 HTQGGGQTHGGENPF
+197 HGGENPF
-212 GGGQA
+212 GGGQT
-217 HGGGQVLGG
+217 HGGEQVLGGG
-226 EIPVGKPTDN
+226 EIPVGGPQQMTLMFEMIKAMQQNQAELAESLKQLREANTN

-269 DLLRQE
+269 DLLKQE
-275 RERPPKEPRHF
+275 RERAPKEPRHF

-308 VFALFDGRKGSAMEH
+308 VFALFDGRRGSAMEH

-334 AAHGDLCL
+334 AANGDLCL

-417 VKYQEGELVEA
+417 VKYQEGELVEVCIDNMLPEFRAHLENLDITRFAPLLQKA

-454 STTTAPSGTKRKS
+454 STATAPS
-467 PSDKAYEEPPP
+467 
-478 LPFTAEEM
+478 
-486 MAIFDKWVQDQ
+486 DQ

-505 KQPTAE
+505 KQPTPE
-511 EQKNPKYCRYHRY
+511 EQKDPKYCRYHRY
-524 VNHPTVDCRT
+524 VNHSTVDCRT

-541 KIQDGTLQ
+541 KIQNGTLL

-558 QIPFPNYN
+558 QTPFPNYN

-577 IHGNVSDM
+577 IHGNVSDV

-604 LQKSPKFKSLFNQ
+604 LQRSPKFKSLFNQ

-627 ATEALITIA
+627 ANRSTHYN
-636 AESGATCFTAEAHA
+636 SGRIRSHLFY
-650 SRAFLETTNAITFT
+650 SRSSC
-664 DEDMEVQYP
+664 QP
-673 DHRRPL
+673 
-679 YLSAVVKDVQVRRAL
+679 RAL

-706 STLQAANV
+706 STLQAV
-714 PQQKI
+714 DLPHQKI
-719 QGSPMEVTGFGGMTE
+719 QGSPMEVTGFGD
-734 HTMGHVQLVLKVGPI
+734 
-749 VALTRFHVVNAETPY
+749 
-764 HVLLGR
+764 LGCTSTN
-770 PWLHKHKLVSSTYH
+770 LVSSTYH

-814 AALYDDFASTG
+814 AALYDDLASTG

-846 PEIDLRELLERKKK
+846 PEIDLRELLQRKKK
-860 RKEREGAWGLI
+860 RKERAWGLT
-871 AHSKR
+871 AHGKR
-876 VPHLKRVVCKPS
+876 VPHLKRVVCSPHV
-888 CHLTQQ
+888 HLIQQ
-894 TENSGKVMVDQIQ
+894 TENSGKVVVDQLQ
-907 STAMNSEKVTVDHAQ
+907 STTMDSEEITVDHAR
-922 STVMNHQ
+922 SMVMNP
-929 KVAVDQTESMAI
+929 KIVAVDQTRSIAA
-941 NFEKVTVDRIESMA
+941 NTEK
-955 INFERPAV
+955 AV
-963 DQIESMAINSEGP
+963 KDQA
-976 VVDKK
+976 
-981 ESTAMDPGGS
+981 
-991 TVDHA
+991 
-996 PSTVRNSG
+996 
-1004 AEAVADQTES
+1004 ES
-1014 TTMSKEKSTTA
+1014 TTTNPEGSTGGSFTVH
-1025 EPNITSKEELEVINL
+1025 EELEVIDL
-1040 SDDPDITKPISISKS
+1040 SDNPDITKPVSISKS

-1082 PGIDPGLV
+1082 PGIDPGASGSFFECGARYQTCGA
-1090 AHSLNVEPGTRP
+1090 AHENLPYGN
-1102 VVQPMR
+1102 
-1108 TFHTEV
+1108 
-1114 EAQITQEV
+1114 
-1122 KKLLAAG
+1122 
-1129 FIKPIQHPRWL
+1129 
-1140 SNIVPVKKKNGQIR
+1140 
-1154 CCVDFR
+1154 FR

-1266 EDHLRVLRKVFD
+1266 EDHLGILRKVFD

-1355 IFMPLM
+1355 VFAPLM
-1361 KKGVPFVWSTACQQA
+1361 KKGVPFIWSTACQQA
-1376 FEKIQLIM
+1376 FEKIQQIM
-1384 TKLPTWPKKMKM
+1384 TKLPTVCAPVP
-1396 GPEKPIYYVSRA
+1396 GRPLRLYLASNSEAIGGLVAQEDEEGTERPIYYVSRA
-1408 LRDAETRY
+1408 LKDAETRY
-1416 SGAEACMSLLHRPV
+1416 SGAELKQDTRGLRACLALIYASQRLRHYFLAHKIQLITKSHPIRSLLHRPR
-1430 LSGRLA
+1430 SR
-1436 QWLLQLSQYEI
+1436 
-1447 TTETP
+1447 
-1452 TAIKSQAI
+1452 SQAI

-1505 SSSSGAGIVLTRE
+1505 SSSSGAGIVLARE
-1518 DGETIAKSFKLDF
+1518 DGKTIAKSFKLDF
-1531 SCSNNASEYE
+1531 PCSNNASEYE

-1555 KHLRVIGDSNLI
+1555 KHLRVIGGLQSYHLPD
-1567 ICQTKGEFS
+1567 QG
-1576 LKEPSLALYRALAQK
+1576 
-1591 LEEKFHTFEIS
+1591 
-1602 HAMRCENRYA
+1602 CENRYA

-1623 FEGSKVDVTIDKR
+1623 FEGSKVDVTIK
-1636 SMPITDLL
+1636 
-1644 KEKFKEQ
+1644 
-1651 NLDAEDWR
+1651 EDWR
-1659 TPIRAKLV
+1659 TPIKAKLV
-1667 SPEGV
+1667 APEGV

-1699 CVSLQEA
+1699 CVNLQEA
-1706 AKKLTEVHERC
+1706 AKKLTEVHEKC
-1717 CELRDGVSLYRRLQR
+1717 CELRDGISLYRRLQR

-1758 ESDQVYATF
+1758 ESDQIYATF

-1778 YFIENGFHGDPLRC
+1778 YLIENILPQTSQAAVRIKKLATRYFVEGGILFRKGFHGDPLRC

-1871 TWGLDLIGPINPSS
+1871 TWGLDLIGPINPAS

-1896 YFSKWVEAAIP
+1896 YFSKWVEAIP

-1947 KEVLEHY
+1947 REVLEHY

-1987 FDYGKGWNSHLADT
+1987 FDYGKGWSSHLADT

-2055 RVADLEGLEEARELA
+2055 RVADLEGLE
-2070 QARSLR
+2070 
-2076 YHQKLADAY
+2076 
-2085 EKTLQTRIFAKG
+2085 TRIFAKG
-2097 QMVLRAVDHVR
+2097 QMVLKTVDHVR

-2145 LVDPINGKWLKRY
+2145 LADPINGKWLKRY

>member
-1 MGDEGDDE
+1 MLKGNLK
-9 EDDARAE
+9 ARA
-16 KTKKSPMAA
+16 
-25 QNQYQLKASNDE
+25 
-37 TPAGH
+37 TPWERH
-42 FLYPLVA
+42 TPRA
-49 VDCITDWSTAAPTET
+49 VDRRTPRVVDRHTGEKIPSVVDKLTVVD
-64 KKSQPRLPWPPPL
+64 KSSVV
-77 ESNDHHSPALR
+77 EK
-88 WSLLSHITELRKHGL
+88 SLL
-103 EGWEEGIGVSGL
+103 
-115 AGLRISHTKTLSI
+115 
-128 RAVFKAP
+128 
-135 EIHLAN
+135 
-141 TSPRDTSPDPRYLG
+141 
-155 ATAMP
+155 
-160 PKRSTRQNSVANS
+160 
-173 HAEVES
+173 
-179 QGHSH
+179 
-184 AMGETHAQGGGQT
+184 
-197 HTQGGGQTHGGENPF
+197 
-212 GGGQA
+212 
-217 HGGGQVLGG
+217 
-226 EIPVGKPTDN
+226 
-236 KEDHQNKNDNRNH
+236 
-249 EERESHNKNDTPFV
+249 
-263 TMSDVA
+263 
-269 DLLRQE
+269 
-275 RERPPKEPRHF
+275 
-286 VRRPPYPIELLK
+286 

-417 VKYQEGELVEA
+417 VKYQEGELVEVCIDNMLPEFRAHLENLDITRFAPLLQKA

-454 STTTAPSGTKRKS
+454 STATAPS
-467 PSDKAYEEPPP
+467 
-478 LPFTAEEM
+478 
-486 MAIFDKWVQDQ
+486 DQ
-497 VIKLPKIS
+497 VIKLPRIS

-511 EQKNPKYCRYHRY
+511 EQKNPKYCHYHRY
-524 VNHPTVDCRT
+524 KHSR
-534 LRWEVNR
+534 
-541 KIQDGTLQ
+541 
-549 LSEAQQKVH
+549 KVH

-679 YLSAVVKDVQVRRAL
+679 YLSAVIKDVQVRRAL

-706 STLQAANV
+706 STLQAVNL

-734 HTMGHVQLVLKVGPI
+734 HTMGHVQLVLKVGADCGTHTIPCGECGNSLSC
-749 VALTRFHVVNAETPY
+749 APRGDSMANQF
-764 HVLLGR
+764 
-770 PWLHKHKLVSSTYH
+770 
-784 QCVKG
+784 
-789 RLNGKPIRIA
+789 RIA

-814 AALYDDFASTG
+814 AALYDDLASTG

-860 RKEREGAWGLI
+860 RKEREVEHGSPPQCQEGPTPEEGGLQ
-871 AHSKR
+871 
-876 VPHLKRVVCKPS
+876 PS

-894 TENSGKVMVDQIQ
+894 TENSGKVVVDQLQ
-907 STAMNSEKVTVDHAQ
+907 STAMSSEEVTVDHAR

-929 KVAVDQTESMAI
+929 KVAVDQTESIAI
-941 NFEKVTVDRIESMA
+941 NSERLAVDQTESMA
-955 INFERPAV
+955 INSERLAV
-963 DQIESMAINSEGP
+963 DQIESMAINSEEP
-976 VVDKK
+976 VVDQT

-1004 AEAVADQTES
+1004 AEAMIDQTES
-1014 TTMSKEKSTTA
+1014 TTMSKEESTTA

-1266 EDHLRVLRKVFD
+1266 EDHLRILRKVFD

-1384 TKLPTWPKKMKM
+1384 TKLPTVCAPVP
-1396 GPEKPIYYVSRA
+1396 GRPLRLYLASNNEAIGGLVAQEDEDGTEKPIYYVS
-1408 LRDAETRY
+1408 
-1416 SGAEACMSLLHRPV
+1416 P
-1430 LSGRLA
+1430 
-1436 QWLLQLSQYEI
+1436 
-1447 TTETP
+1447 
-1452 TAIKSQAI
+1452 IKSQAI

-1541 AYITGLVIAHEMGI
+1541 AYITGLGHCPRNGDKASAGDWRLQPY
-1555 KHLRVIGDSNLI
+1555 HLPDQG
-1567 ICQTKGEFS
+1567 
-1576 LKEPSLALYRALAQK
+1576 
-1591 LEEKFHTFEIS
+1591 
-1602 HAMRCENRYA
+1602 CENRYA

-1644 KEKFKEQ
+1644 REKFKEQ

-1659 TPIRAKLV
+1659 TPIRAKLM

-1672 ADLKVL
+1672 ADLKML

-1694 GVLAR
+1694 GVLSKMR
-1699 CVSLQEA
+1699 EPPRS
-1706 AKKLTEVHERC
+1706 
-1717 CELRDGVSLYRRLQR
+1717 
-1732 LGYFWPSMS
+1732 S
-1741 KEAASLQEQC
+1741 KEADRSPRETSQA
-1751 SFCQHQH
+1751 
-1758 ESDQVYATF
+1758 ATRLKKLATRYF
-1767 VSSDWRTPFLE
+1767 VEGGILFRK
-1778 YFIENGFHGDPLRC
+1778 GFHGDPLRC
-1792 LSLAESQT
+1792 LSLAESQNRDERSPFRRVWRT
-1800 VMKEA
+1800 SRQEKIVSA
-1805 HSGEC
+1805 LISST
-1810 GEHQGKKRL
+1810 RI
-1819 YQLLLTLGYYW
+1819 QLVCRTWQRHG
-1830 PTMKKDTADF
+1830 
-1840 VKSCHTC
+1840 
-1847 QLQANLIHTHPTSL
+1847 
-1861 QNMATPWPFH
+1861 PFH

-1896 YFSKWVEAAIP
+1896 YFSKWVEAIP

-1936 DNGTPFVNKNV
+1936 DNGTPFVNKSV
-1947 KEVLEHY
+1947 REVLEHY
-1954 RIKHRRSTPYYPQ
+1954 QIKHRRSTPYYPQ

-2055 RVADLEGLEEARELA
+2055 RAADLEGLEEARELA
-2070 QARSLR
+2070 QVRSLR

>member
-1 MGDEGDDE
+1 MT
-9 EDDARAE
+9 E
-16 KTKKSPMAA
+16 KMTKRMR
-25 QNQYQLKASNDE
+25 QGLKR
-37 TPAGH
+37 
-42 FLYPLVA
+42 
-49 VDCITDWSTAAPTET
+49 
-64 KKSQPRLPWPPPL
+64 PRNLPWPPKSVPAEPGGS
-77 ESNDHHSPALR
+77 ESTR
-88 WSLLSHITELRKHGL
+88 GKCT
-103 EGWEEGIGVSGL
+103 
-115 AGLRISHTKTLSI
+115 ISHQVVYHTWCRVLGS
-128 RAVFKAP
+128 
-135 EIHLAN
+135 
-141 TSPRDTSPDPRYLG
+141 TSPTHKLSPCLTRPWTDTRPIRCRNFVHPHFGDSTGELSCNLPSFHHFEADPRYLG
-155 ATAMP
+155 ATTMP

-184 AMGETHAQGGGQT
+184 AMGETHAQG
-197 HTQGGGQTHGGENPF
+197 
-212 GGGQA
+212 A

-226 EIPVGKPTDN
+226 GEIPVGGPQQMALMFEMIKGMQQNQVELAESLRQLREANGN

-269 DLLRQE
+269 DLLKQE

-308 VFALFDGRKGSAMEH
+308 VFALFDGRKGNAMEH

-386 TLVNLHST
+386 TLVNLHGT

-417 VKYQEGELVEA
+417 VKYQEGELVEVCIDNMLPEFRAHLENLDITRFAPLLQKA

-454 STTTAPSGTKRKS
+454 STVAAPSGTKRKN
-467 PSDKAYEEPPP
+467 PTDKAYEEPPP

-505 KQPTAE
+505 KQPTPE
-511 EQKNPKYCRYHRY
+511 EQKDPKYCRYHRY

-541 KIQDGTLQ
+541 KIQNGTLQ
-549 LSEAQQKVH
+549 LSEEQQKVH
-558 QIPFPNYN
+558 QTPFPNYN
-566 KDKGK
+566 KGKGK

-577 IHGNVSDM
+577 IHGNVSDI

-591 AASSSLVPAAVRT
+591 AASASLVPAAVRT

-714 PQQKI
+714 SQQEI
-719 QGSPMEVTGFGGMTE
+719 QGSPMEVTGFGGVTE
-734 HTMGHVQLVLKVGPI
+734 YTMGHVQLVLRMGPI

-814 AALYDDFASTG
+814 AALYDDLASTG

-846 PEIDLRELLERKKK
+846 PEIDLRELLQRKKK
-860 RKEREGAWGLI
+860 RKEREVEQGSAPQCQEGPTPEGGGLQ
-871 AHSKR
+871 
-876 VPHLKRVVCKPS
+876 PS

-894 TENSGKVMVDQIQ
+894 TENSGKVVVDQLQ
-907 STAMNSEKVTVDHAQ
+907 STAMSSEEVMVDHAQ
-922 STVMNHQ
+922 STTEPTAINSERP
-929 KVAVDQTESMAI
+929 AVDQTESTAMNSKEAA
-941 NFEKVTVDRIESMA
+941 E
-955 INFERPAV
+955 
-963 DQIESMAINSEGP
+963 DQT
-976 VVDKK
+976 
-981 ESTAMDPGGS
+981 ESTVMGPGGS
-991 TVDHA
+991 MVDHA
-996 PSTVRNSG
+996 RSAVTNSG
-1004 AEAVADQTES
+1004 KEATVDQTES
-1014 TTMSKEKSTTA
+1014 TTMKKEKSTTA
-1025 EPNITSKEELEVINL
+1025 ELNLTSKEELEVINL
-1040 SDDPDITKPISISKS
+1040 SNDPNVSKPISISKS

-1266 EDHLRVLRKVFD
+1266 EDHLRILRKVFD

-1355 IFMPLM
+1355 VFTPLM
-1361 KKGVPFVWSTACQQA
+1361 KKGSLADHCALYLASNSEAIGGLVAQEDEDGT
-1376 FEKIQLIM
+1376 
-1384 TKLPTWPKKMKM
+1384 
-1396 GPEKPIYYVSRA
+1396 EKPIYYVSRA

-1416 SGAEACMSLLHRPV
+1416 SGAERACLALIYASQRLRHYFLAHKIQLMTKSHPIRSLLHRPI

-1447 TTETP
+1447 ITETP

-1485 ALLADLA
+1485 VLLAGLV

-1505 SSSSGAGIVLTRE
+1505 SNS
-1518 DGETIAKSFKLDF
+1518 K
-1531 SCSNNASEYE
+1531 YE
-1541 AYITGLVIAHEMGI
+1541 AYITGLAIAHEMGI

-1567 ICQTKGEFS
+1567 ICQTKGAKTGTPM
-1576 LKEPSLALYRALAQK
+1576 LLQPWA
-1591 LEEKFHTFEIS
+1591 
-1602 HAMRCENRYA
+1602 
-1612 DALATLGSQVS
+1612 SQVS

-1644 KEKFKEQ
+1644 REKFKEQ

-1659 TPIRAKLV
+1659 MPIKAKLM

-1699 CVSLQEA
+1699 CVNLQEA
-1706 AKKLTEVHERC
+1706 AKKLIEVHEKC
-1717 CELRDGVSLYRRLQR
+1717 CEFRDGTSQAAIRIKKLATR
-1732 LGYFWPSMS
+1732 YFVEGGILFR
-1741 KEAASLQEQC
+1741 K
-1751 SFCQHQH
+1751 
-1758 ESDQVYATF
+1758 
-1767 VSSDWRTPFLE
+1767 
-1778 YFIENGFHGDPLRC
+1778 GFHGDLLKMP
-1792 LSLAESQT
+1792 Q
-1800 VMKEA
+1800 
-1805 HSGEC
+1805 SGRISN
-1810 GEHQGKKRL
+1810 H
-1819 YQLLLTLGYYW
+1819 
-1830 PTMKKDTADF
+1830 TADF

-1896 YFSKWVEAAIP
+1896 YFSKWVEAIP

-1936 DNGTPFVNKNV
+1936 DNGTPFVNKNIR
-1947 KEVLEHY
+1947 EVLEHY

-1987 FDYGKGWNSHLADT
+1987 FDYGKGWSSHLADT

-2010 TATGFTPF
+2010 IATGFTPF

-2055 RVADLEGLEEARELA
+2055 RVADLESLEEARELA
-2070 QARSLR
+2070 QVRSLR

-2097 QMVLRAVDHVR
+2097 QMVLRTVDHVR

-2120 WEGPYLIREA
+2120 WERAIL
-2130 YDSGYYKLSTADGTT
+2130 
-2145 LVDPINGKWLKRY
+2145 DPRSI
-2158 YS
+2158 

>member
-1 MGDEGDDE
+1 MVNDQKKTIHRSSQSPENVEESWSSTPPSGPRRVVQRSTASSVTEKRSAAAPTAANDEGSDE
-9 EDDARAE
+9 EDEAR
-16 KTKKSPMAA
+16 
-25 QNQYQLKASNDE
+25 LKRLGN
-37 TPAGH
+37 
-42 FLYPLVA
+42 
-49 VDCITDWSTAAPTET
+49 
-64 KKSQPRLPWPPPL
+64 LPWPPKSVPP
-77 ESNDHHSPALR
+77 EADNDEKPTGYFLCPR
-88 WSLLSHITELRKHGL
+88 GL
-103 EGWEEGIGVSGL
+103 EKSAMATTTRGQRPPQPSTPVVLAPPHHGTQEARFGGRGTNLLQFGLICRNRNGIDL
-115 AGLRISHTKTLSI
+115 
-128 RAVFKAP
+128 
-135 EIHLAN
+135 
-141 TSPRDTSPDPRYLG
+141 LG
-155 ATAMP
+155 RNA
-160 PKRSTRQNSVANS
+160 KN
-173 HAEVES
+173 ES

-197 HTQGGGQTHGGENPF
+197 HGGENPF
-212 GGGQA
+212 GGGQT
-217 HGGGQVLGG
+217 HGGEQVLGG
-226 EIPVGKPTDN
+226 GEIPIGGPQQMALMFEMIKAMQQNQAELAESLKQLREVNTN

-269 DLLRQE
+269 DLLKQE
-275 RERPPKEPRHF
+275 RERAPKEPRHF

-308 VFALFDGRKGSAMEH
+308 VFALFDGRRGSAMEH

-334 AAHGDLCL
+334 AANGDLCL

-417 VKYQEGELVEA
+417 VKYQEGELVEVCIDNMLPEFRAHLENLDITRFAPLLQKA

-454 STTTAPSGTKRKS
+454 STATAPSGTKRKNTT
-467 PSDKAYEEPPP
+467 DKVYEEPPP

-486 MAIFDKWVQDQ
+486 MAIFDK
-497 VIKLPKIS
+497 
-505 KQPTAE
+505 
-511 EQKNPKYCRYHRY
+511 Y
-524 VNHPTVDCRT
+524 VNHSTVDCRT

-541 KIQDGTLQ
+541 KIQNGTLL

-558 QIPFPNYN
+558 QTPFPNYN

-577 IHGNVSDM
+577 IHGNVSDV

-591 AASSSLVPAAVRT
+591 AASSSLNQEPLVLR
-604 LQKSPKFKSLFNQ
+604 QKLMP
-617 LGFGPEARNA
+617 
-627 ATEALITIA
+627 
-636 AESGATCFTAEAHA
+636 

-679 YLSAVVKDVQVRRAL
+679 YLSAVIKNVQVRRAL

-706 STLQAANV
+706 STLQAV
-714 PQQKI
+714 DLPHQKI
-719 QGSPMEVTGFGGMTE
+719 QGSPMEVTGFG
-734 HTMGHVQLVLKVGPI
+734 
-749 VALTRFHVVNAETPY
+749 
-764 HVLLGR
+764 
-770 PWLHKHKLVSSTYH
+770 
-784 QCVKG
+784 G

-814 AALYDDFASTG
+814 AALYDDLASTG

-846 PEIDLRELLERKKK
+846 PEIDLRELLQRKKK
-860 RKEREGAWGLI
+860 RKEREVEQGSA
-871 AHSKR
+871 
-876 VPHLKRVVCKPS
+876 PQC
-888 CHLTQQ
+888 
-894 TENSGKVMVDQIQ
+894 TENSGKVVMDQLQ
-907 STAMNSEKVTVDHAQ
+907 STTMDSEEITVDHARSMVMNPKIVTVDQTRSIAANTEKAVKDQAESTTTNPEGSTVDHSQ
-922 STVMNHQ
+922 STVTNSEEED
-929 KVAVDQTESMAI
+929 AVDQTESTARRM
-941 NFEKVTVDRIESMA
+941 
-955 INFERPAV
+955 
-963 DQIESMAINSEGP
+963 
-976 VVDKK
+976 K
-981 ESTAMDPGGS
+981 E
-991 TVDHA
+991 
-996 PSTVRNSG
+996 
-1004 AEAVADQTES
+1004 
-1014 TTMSKEKSTTA
+1014 STTA
-1025 EPNITSKEELEVINL
+1025 ESNLTSKEELEVIDL
-1040 SDDPDITKPISISKS
+1040 SDNPDITKPVSISKS

-1251 IEDYV
+1251 IRRLRGRHSGEV
-1256 DDIVVKSKKR
+1256 QEKGGSSWNLKK
-1266 EDHLRVLRKVFD
+1266 
-1278 RCRLYKLKM
+1278 
-1287 NPLKCA
+1287 
-1293 FGVSAGKFLGFL
+1293 

-1313 DPAKASAIATMK
+1313 DPAKASAVATMK

-1355 IFMPLM
+1355 VFAPLM
-1361 KKGVPFVWSTACQQA
+1361 KKGVPFIWSTACQQA
-1376 FEKIQLIM
+1376 FEKIQQIM
-1384 TKLPTWPKKMKM
+1384 TKLPTVCAPVP
-1396 GPEKPIYYVSRA
+1396 GRPLRLYLASNSEAIGGLVAQEDEEGTERPIYYVSRA
-1408 LRDAETRY
+1408 LKDAETRY
-1416 SGAEACMSLLHRPV
+1416 SGAERACLALIYASQRLRHYFLAHKIQLITKSHPIRSLLHRPV

-1505 SSSSGAGIVLTRE
+1505 SSSSGAGIVLARE
-1518 DGETIAKSFKLDF
+1518 DGKTIAKSFKLDF
-1531 SCSNNASEYE
+1531 PCSNNASEYE
-1541 AYITGLVIAHEMGI
+1541 AYITGL
-1555 KHLRVIGDSNLI
+1555 
-1567 ICQTKGEFS
+1567 TKGEFS

-1591 LEEKFHTFEIS
+1591 LEEEFDTFEIS

-1644 KEKFKEQ
+1644 REKFKEP

-1659 TPIRAKLV
+1659 TPIKAKLV
-1667 SPEGV
+1667 APEGV

-1699 CVSLQEA
+1699 CVNLQEA
-1706 AKKLTEVHERC
+1706 AKKLTEVHEKC
-1717 CELRDGVSLYRRLQR
+1717 CELRDGISLYRRLQR

-1758 ESDQVYATF
+1758 ESDQIYATF

-1778 YFIENGFHGDPLRC
+1778 YLIENILPQTSQAAVRIKKLATRYFVEGGILFRKGFHGDPLRC

-1871 TWGLDLIGPINPSS
+1871 TWGLDLIGPINPAS

-1896 YFSKWVEAAIP
+1896 YFSKWVEAIP

-1947 KEVLEHY
+1947 REVLEHY

-2097 QMVLRAVDHVR
+2097 QMVLKTVDHVR

-2130 YDSGYYKLSTADGTT
+2130 YDSGYYRLSTADGTT
-2145 LVDPINGKWLKRY
+2145 LADPINGKWLKRY